1 MVAAWKLKEI
11 EELTKRIGNSK
22 VVGLVD
28 INGIPS
34 RQFQLMRKNL
44 AGKAEVRVSR
54 INLIKRSF
62 EKAEIKGLDSHIR
75 GSMGLVL
82 TDLDPF
88 KLNKI
93 LKENR
98 ISSPA
103 KGGSKAPRDIVV
115 PAGETTLPA
124 GPIIGDIQKAG
135 IKAQIKAGKI
145 SITEDSLVVKEGER
159 ISPELAM
166 ILTRLGIEPMEIGL
180 KLNAA
185 YEDGLIYTP
194 DVLAIDEKQVMTE
207 LQTAYVN
214 ALNLALNVGV
224 YNQET
229 IGYLLMDASRKA
241 LNLAVN
247 AEIFNKETI
256 KLLLSKAYGDM
267 LSLASKVPDA
277 VGEELKAATSAS
289 QVEEK
294 TKEEKEKKME
304 KEEKSSEEDAA
315 SGLAS
320 LFG

>member
-11 EELTKRIGNSK
+11 EKLTKRISNSK

-34 RQFQLMRKNL
+34 RQFQLMRKKL

-62 EKAEIKGLDSHIR
+62 ENAEIKGLDSHIR
-75 GSMGLVL
+75 GSIGLVL

-103 KGGSKAPRDIVV
+103 KGGNKAPKDIVV
-115 PAGETTLPA
+115 PAGETSLPA

-194 DVLAIDEKQVMTE
+194 DVLAIDEKQVMTD

-214 ALNLALNVGV
+214 ALNLALNLGV

-229 IGYLLMDASRKA
+229 IGYLLIDASRKA

-277 VGEELKAATSAS
+277 VGEDLKAAAS
-289 QVEEK
+289 SSQAEEK
-294 TKEEKEKKME
+294 TKEEKEKKTE